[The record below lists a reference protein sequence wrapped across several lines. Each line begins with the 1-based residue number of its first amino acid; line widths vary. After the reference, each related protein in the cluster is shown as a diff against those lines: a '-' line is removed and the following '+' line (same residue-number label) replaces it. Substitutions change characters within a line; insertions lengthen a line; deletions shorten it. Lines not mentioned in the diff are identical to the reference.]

1 MTCEETTP
9 LLMDRLQGHLSAA
22 DEQRLTAHLATCEVC
37 RDEVAAMTETWT
49 DLGSLDNE
57 DVPHERLRA
66 RFHAALAAHEARE
79 SSSRE
84 SNSRESNPQ
93 ESNQWMQRLLD
104 RFWPQQPA
112 LQAALAAGLALVGV
126 LVGQQLPSSVDVEVA
141 ALRDEV
147 RTVGLALL
155 DHQSA
160 SERLLGV
167 EWSRRT
173 AQTPEIVNALLE
185 RVQYD
190 SNLSV
195 RLAAVDALR
204 ADLDGPG
211 VLDGLAVALARQE
224 SPLLQVALTD
234 ALLTV
239 GADPG
244 IEAVRGVLGR
254 DDLDPTVR
262 EYLLMALNDAGAP
275 TAPLN
280 TGI

>member
-9 LLMDRLQGHLSAA
+9 LLMDRLQNQLSEA
-22 DEQRLTAHLATCEVC
+22 DEQRLTAHLAICETC

-66 RFHAALAAHEARE
+66 RFHAALAAQEARD
-79 SSSRE
+79 SSH
-84 SNSRESNPQ
+84 
-93 ESNQWMQRLLD
+93 WMQRMLD

-112 LQAALAAGLALVGV
+112 LQVAFAAALTLVGV
-126 LVGQQLPSSVDVEVA
+126 LVGQQLPQPVDSEVA

-173 AQTPEIVNALLE
+173 AQSPEVVAALLE
-185 RVQYD
+185 LVQYD

-204 ADLDGPG
+204 TDLERPG
-211 VLDGLAVALARQE
+211 VVDGLAVALARQE

-234 ALLTV
+234 ALLAV

-244 IEAVRGVLGR
+244 IEAVRNVLAR

-275 TAPLN
+275 IAQPDTE
-280 TGI
+280 I